1 MVVSSSAENICLKS
15 TDAGHENNL
24 FFLEKR
30 ESIYQ
35 CFIKYNMAVLKN
47 TTDTSVY
54 TLRGDYFKEKED
66 LDVVLPS

>member
-1 MVVSSSAENICLKS
+1 
-15 TDAGHENNL
+15 
-24 FFLEKR
+24 
-30 ESIYQ
+30 
-35 CFIKYNMAVLKN
+35 MAVLKN